1 MEKIQFIYIL
11 FLGIG
16 ALGLLSSLILGEFGH
31 GDLGGHDF
39 SHDFSGDH
47 GDAGDADS
55 PKLFSLRIIFA
66 FLMAFGIGGGSMY
79 LADKSIG
86 VQIITGFLS
95 GVVTAAITYY
105 IMKLLYSQ
113 QGNSNLDAADFI
125 GKQASVTVETTNS
138 GSCQIKIDSGGGD
151 QLFLA
156 KEKNSNPVKL
166 HETVKI
172 VGRLGSVLIIEKIS

>member
-1 MEKIQFIYIL
+1 MEKIQFIYLL

-16 ALGLLSSLILGEFGH
+16 GLGLLSSLILGELGH
-31 GDLGGHDF
+31 GDVGGHDL
-39 SHDFSGDH
+39 GH
-47 GDAGDADS
+47 GDSGDADS
-55 PKLFSLRIIFA
+55 PKLFSLRVIFA

-79 LADKSIG
+79 LSDKSVG
-86 VQIITGFLS
+86 LQIVTGFLS
-95 GVVTAAITYY
+95 GVLTAAITYY
-105 IMKLLYSQ
+105 IMKFLYSQ
-113 QGNSNLDAADFI
+113 QGNSNLDAEDFI

-156 KEKNSNPVKL
+156 KEKNSNLVKL

>member
-1 MEKIQFIYIL
+1 MEKIQFIYLL

-16 ALGLLSSLILGEFGH
+16 GLGLLSSLILGELGH

-39 SHDFSGDH
+39 SHDLGH
-47 GDAGDADS
+47 GDSGDADS
-55 PKLFSLRIIFA
+55 PKLFSLRVIFA
-66 FLMAFGIGGGSMY
+66 FLMAFGIGGGAMY
-79 LADKSIG
+79 LSDKSVG
-86 VQIITGFLS
+86 LQIVTGFLS
-95 GVVTAAITYY
+95 GAATAVLTYY
-105 IMKLLYSQ
+105 IMKFLYSQ
-113 QGNSNLDAADFI
+113 QGNSNLDAENFI
-125 GKQASVTVETTNS
+125 GKQASVTVGTTNS
-138 GSCQIKIDSGGGD
+138 GSCQIKIDTGGGD

>member
-1 MEKIQFIYIL
+1 MEKIQFIYLL

-16 ALGLLSSLILGEFGH
+16 GLGLLSSLILGELGH
-31 GDLGGHDF
+31 GDVGGHDL
-39 SHDFSGDH
+39 GH
-47 GDAGDADS
+47 GDSGDADS
-55 PKLFSLRIIFA
+55 PKLFSLRVIFA

-79 LADKSIG
+79 LSDKAVG
-86 VQIITGFLS
+86 LQIVTGFLS
-95 GVVTAAITYY
+95 GVVTAVLTYY
-105 IMKLLYSQ
+105 IMKFLYSQ
-113 QGNSNLDAADFI
+113 QGNSNLDAENFI
-125 GKQASVTVETTNS
+125 GKQAAVTVETTNS

-156 KEKNSNPVKL
+156 KEKNSNLVKL